1 MSKVRRGSAGRGVV
15 MTTLGVARDLAS
27 VLVPMGY
34 VGAALAV
41 VCAIVA
47 AIAIIRG
54 AGGLA
59 GGAVGLWIVAALMS
73 FTASFGNQWLP
84 LIVSGAALVGMLVI
98 GGIVRAMLSAG
109 GIEPRPRAARTEAAP
124 ATTTTTTATLK
135 TGSTATP
142 TAPVAIVS

>member
-15 MTTLGVARDLAS
+15 MTTLGVARDLAAI
-27 VLVPMGY
+27 LVPIGY
-34 VGAALAV
+34 VGAALAA

-59 GGAVGLWIVAALMS
+59 GGAVGLWIVCALMS
-73 FTASFGNQWLP
+73 FTASFANQWLP
-84 LIVSGAALVGMLVI
+84 LIAAGASLGGMLVI
-98 GGIVRAMLSAG
+98 GGIVRAMLTAG
-109 GIEPRPRAARTEAAP
+109 GESRRRAARVKPAP
-124 ATTTTTTATLK
+124 ATTTTATLK

-142 TAPVAIVS
+142 TAPVAVVS

>member
-15 MTTLGVARDLAS
+15 MTTLGVARDLAAI
-27 VLVPMGY
+27 LVPIGY
-34 VGAALAV
+34 VGAALAA

-59 GGAVGLWIVAALMS
+59 GGAVGLWIVCALMS
-73 FTASFGNQWLP
+73 FTASFANQWLP
-84 LIVSGAALVGMLVI
+84 LIAAGASLVGMLVI
-98 GGIVRAMLSAG
+98 GGIVRAMLTAG
-109 GIEPRPRAARTEAAP
+109 GFESRSRAARVKPAP
-124 ATTTTTTATLK
+124 ATTTTATLK

-142 TAPVAIVS
+142 TAPVAVVS